1 MRIRIV
7 LSATLTALGLMFL
20 IPAAAHAHGD
30 TLKVVVTGQRAGH
43 VTTDITWEN
52 DGDAVD
58 ETVAATVNAV
68 SVDGTRTMGP
78 WRLVRDPA
86 AAPAGWTTAETLPP
100 GSWKVTVEVG
110 FPALGKGELEVGVP
124 VVDPAPTTGA
134 ATTGAASTGATAGGT
149 PAVPAPTPEA
159 AAGSTAGSG
168 SAAATSA
175 DSSSPAPAPSGTQAA
190 AGADGDA
197 VWWTTAGVAVTALA
211 GAGVGLLLRRR
222 RMRGACRTS

>member
-1 MRIRIV
+1 MRIRIA
-7 LSATLTALGLMFL
+7 LSATLTAFGLMFL
-20 IPAAAHAHGD
+20 LPAAAHAHGD

-68 SVDGTRTMGP
+68 SVDGSRTMGP

-86 AAPAGWTTAETLPP
+86 AAPAGWTTVETLPP
-100 GSWKVTVEVG
+100 GSWKVSVEVG

-124 VVDPAPTTGA
+124 VVDPAPATGGTTGA
-134 ATTGAASTGATAGGT
+134 GTTATGTNDSATGGT
-149 PAVPAPTPEA
+149 PAVSAPTPA
-159 AAGSTAGSG
+159 PASASGSG
-168 SAAATSA
+168 SAA
-175 DSSSPAPAPSGTQAA
+175 SSPTPAPSGTQAG
-190 AGADGDA
+190 AGAEGDT
-197 VWWTTAGVAVTALA
+197 VWWTTAGVAATALA

-222 RMRGACRTS
+222 RMRGACRPS

>member
-1 MRIRIV
+1 MRIRTA
-7 LSATLTALGLMFL
+7 LSATLAALGLMFL
-20 IPAAAHAHGD
+20 LPAAAHAHGD

-68 SVDGTRTMGP
+68 SVDGSRTMGP

-86 AAPAGWTTAETLPP
+86 AAPAGWTTAEILPP
-100 GSWKVTVEVG
+100 GTWKVSVEVG

-124 VVDPAPTTGA
+124 VVDPAPATGG
-134 ATTGAASTGATAGGT
+134 ATTGAGTTGGGATSATGGT
-149 PAVPAPTPEA
+149 PAVSAPTP
-159 AAGSTAGSG
+159 GSASG
-168 SAAATSA
+168 SDAAATAA
-175 DSSSPAPAPSGTQAA
+175 DAASPAPAPSGTQAVS
-190 AGADGDA
+190 DSEGDA

>member
-1 MRIRIV
+1 MRIRTA
-7 LSATLTALGLMFL
+7 LSATLAALGLMFL
-20 IPAAAHAHGD
+20 LPAAAHAHGD

-68 SVDGTRTMGP
+68 SVDGSRTMGP

-86 AAPAGWTTAETLPP
+86 AAPAGWTTAEVLPP
-100 GSWKVTVEVG
+100 GTWKVSVEVG

-124 VVDPAPTTGA
+124 VVDPAPTTGGG
-134 ATTGAASTGATAGGT
+134 TTGGGTTGSGATSATGGT
-149 PAVPAPTPEA
+149 PAVSAPTPDSASGSGA
-159 AAGSTAGSG
+159 ASTAAD
-168 SAAATSA
+168 AA
-175 DSSSPAPAPSGTQAA
+175 SPAPAPSGTQAVS
-190 AGADGDA
+190 DSEGDA